1 MKEVLVLI
9 EAIFVILTIVA
20 AAAALMANN
29 STFMQAY
36 SLLPTVSVF
45 SSADSSMADSLA
57 GVLYV
62 QYSNSN
68 AISVIDLATNAILRN
83 ITVDGTIHN
92 IKLSDDQMTLYI
104 LTSDGDSGTIF
115 MLNTTTN
122 ELIKEIPTEVSIQ
135 DIAIFNGT
143 MYASDVLEGRILVM
157 DVNGT
162 LIDEIDVGSKPQ
174 YMEVR
179 PDGQVLYVT
188 SLAGPISVVDLEQKR
203 VIKEIDSGSMP
214 HRPSFTNQGAIL
226 FVANTGS
233 DTLSVIDSRKHEII
247 KSIPVGDSPEYV
259 ALNPDQTLAYVSNM
273 DSNTVSVVD
282 AEKVVNEIPV
292 GDGPYGIAFSA
303 DGGDLAYV
311 SNMRENDIYVIN
323 TTSSNVTS
331 TISAG
336 GAGPHQIVA
345 RKPDMEIV
353 RTENNNNTNNNNSS
367 VIGRIFVE
375 VPDDR
380 EEFARGLMFR
390 KHLPWNAGMLF
401 AFDDEEIRRF
411 WMKNTLIPLDMIFVD
426 SSSKIIDIKENVPP
440 CKQEECPT
448 YPSKEPAQYV
458 LEVNAGF
465 VQEKGVKIGDRLVTF
480 NDFKADDADRKY
492 SEISSSIKF

>member
-1 MKEVLVLI
+1 
-9 EAIFVILTIVA
+9 
-20 AAAALMANN
+20 
-29 STFMQAY
+29 
-36 SLLPTVSVF
+36 
-45 SSADSSMADSLA
+45 MADSLA

-390 KHLPWNAGMLF
+390 NHLPWNAGMLF

-480 NDFKADDADRKY
+480 NDFKADDAD
-492 SEISSSIKF
+492 

>member
-1 MKEVLVLI
+1 MI
-9 EAIFVILTIVA
+9 DAIFIILTIVA
-20 AAAALMANN
+20 SVAAFMANN

-36 SLLPTVSVF
+36 SLLPAVSAF
-45 SSADSSMADSLA
+45 GSADSLMADSLA
-57 GVLYV
+57 GVLYI
-62 QYSNSN
+62 QNSNSN
-68 AISVIDLATNAILRN
+68 TISVMDLATNAILRN

-104 LTSDGDSGTIF
+104 VTSDGDSGTIF

-122 ELIKEIPTEVSIQ
+122 ELLREIPTEGSVQ

-143 MYASDVLEGRILVM
+143 MYASDLLEGRVLVM
-157 DVNGT
+157 NANGT
-162 LIDEIDVGSKPQ
+162 PIDEIDVGSKPQ

-188 SLAGPISVVDLEQKR
+188 SLTGPISVVDLEQKR

-214 HRPSFTNQGAIL
+214 HRLSFTNQGLIL
-226 FVANTGS
+226 LVANAGS

-259 ALNPDQTLAYVSNM
+259 SLNPDQTLAYVSNM
-273 DSNTVSVVD
+273 DSNTVSIVD
-282 AEKVVNEIPV
+282 ADKVIDEISV
-292 GDGPYGIAFSA
+292 GSGPYGIAFSA

-311 SNMRENDIYVIN
+311 SNTRGNDISVIN
-323 TTSSNVTS
+323 TTSSSVTS
-331 TISAG
+331 TISSG
-336 GAGPHQIVA
+336 GLGPHQIVA
-345 RKPDMEIV
+345 RKPDIEIV
-353 RTENNNNTNNNNSS
+353 RTENNNNNNNSS
-367 VIGRIFVE
+367 IISRIFVE

-390 KHLPWNAGMLF
+390 THLPWHAGMLF
-401 AFDDEEIRRF
+401 AYEDEETRRF
-411 WMKNTLIPLDMIFVD
+411 WMKNTLIPLDMVFFD

-465 VQEKGVKIGDRLVTF
+465 VQEKGIKLGDRLATL
-480 NDFKADDADRKY
+480 NEFKAYTTD
-492 SEISSSIKF
+492 

>member
-1 MKEVLVLI
+1 
-9 EAIFVILTIVA
+9 
-20 AAAALMANN
+20 MANN
-29 STFMQAY
+29 STFLQSY
-36 SLLPTVSVF
+36 SLLPAI
-45 SSADSSMADSLA
+45 SAFGSAGSLTADSLA

-62 QYSNSN
+62 QNSNSN
-68 AISVIDLATNAILRN
+68 NISVIDLATNAILRN
-83 ITVDGTIHN
+83 ITVDGTLHN
-92 IKLSDDQMTLYI
+92 IKLSEDQLTLYI
-104 LTSDGDSGTIF
+104 ITSDRDSGTIF
-115 MLNTTTN
+115 ILNTTSN
-122 ELIKEIPTEVSIQ
+122 ELMKEISTEVSVQ

-143 MYASDVLEGRILVM
+143 MYASDVLGGKILVM
-157 DVNGT
+157 NVNGT
-162 LIDEIDVGSKPQ
+162 LIDEIDVGSRPQ

-259 ALNPDQTLAYVSNM
+259 ALNPDLTLAYVSNM

-292 GDGPYGIAFSA
+292 GNGPYGIAFSA

-480 NDFKADDADRKY
+480 NDFKADDAD
-492 SEISSSIKF
+492 